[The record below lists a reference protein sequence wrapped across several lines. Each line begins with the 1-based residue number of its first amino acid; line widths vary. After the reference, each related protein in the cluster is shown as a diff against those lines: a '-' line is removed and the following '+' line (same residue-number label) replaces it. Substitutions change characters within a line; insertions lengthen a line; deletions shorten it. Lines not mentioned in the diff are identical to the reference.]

1 MEQIRTII
9 VDDEPL
15 GRSRIESLLEDEQD
29 IEIVAQCGD
38 GVEALRVIKESTP
51 DLLFLDVQIPEITGF
66 ELLDSLDRFD
76 PPIVIFVTAHDE
88 FALRA
93 FDVHALDYLLKPFDD
108 ERFHEA
114 LNRARAHLRD
124 KDAANLRRRLRDFL
138 HETHDLGRSEPTTN
152 YSTRRL
158 TRIVVKEGDRI
169 LFLKVDD
176 VDWIEAA
183 DYYAKIH
190 VGTST
195 YLIRETL
202 ANLEMQLDPERF
214 IRIHRSTIVN
224 LDRVQEMQ
232 PWFHGAFVVIL
243 VDGTELRLS
252 RSRREHLQ
260 SRLQQTF

>member
-1 MEQIRTII
+1 MEPIRTII

-15 GRSRIESLLEDEQD
+15 GRSRIAALLEDEDD

-38 GVEALRVIKESTP
+38 GAEALRVIGELQP
-51 DLLFLDVQIPEITGF
+51 QLLFLDIQIPGMTGF
-66 ELLDSLDRFD
+66 DLLRSLDRANA
-76 PPIVIFVTAHDE
+76 PIVIFVTAHDE
-88 FALRA
+88 FAIQA

-108 ERFHEA
+108 ERFYEA
-114 LNRARAHLRD
+114 LDRARAHMHDHDASALRH
-124 KDAANLRRRLRDFL
+124 RLRDFL
-138 HETHDLGRSEPTTN
+138 REANGDLGHQPRDRE
-152 YSTRRL
+152 RRQL
-158 TRIVVKEGDRI
+158 TRIVVKDGDRI

-190 VGTST
+190 VAGST
-195 YLIRETL
+195 YMIRETL
-202 ANLEMQLDPERF
+202 ANLEAQLDPERF
-214 IRIHRSTIVN
+214 VRIHRSTIVN

-232 PWFHGAFVVIL
+232 PWFHGAFVVLL

-260 SRLQQTF
+260 TRLQQTF

>member
-1 MEQIRTII
+1 MEPIRTII

-15 GRSRIESLLEDEQD
+15 GRSRIAALLEDEDD

-38 GVEALRVIKESTP
+38 GAEALRVIGELKP
-51 DLLFLDVQIPEITGF
+51 QLLFLDIQIPEMTGF
-66 ELLDSLDRFD
+66 ELLRSLDHDD
-76 PPIVIFVTAHDE
+76 PPVVIFVTAHDE
-88 FALRA
+88 FAIQA

-108 ERFHEA
+108 ERFHQA
-114 LNRARAHLRD
+114 LERARAHLHD
-124 KDAANLRRRLRDFL
+124 SDASALRRRLRDFVRQSNG
-138 HETHDLGRSEPTTN
+138 DLGSVPTDRG
-152 YSTRRL
+152 RRLL
-158 TRIVVKEGDRI
+158 TRIVVKDGDRI

-190 VGTST
+190 VAGST
-195 YLIRETL
+195 YMIRETL
-202 ANLEMQLDPERF
+202 ANLEDQLDPERF
-214 IRIHRSTIVN
+214 VRIHRSTIVN

-260 SRLQQTF
+260 TRLQQTF

>member
-1 MEQIRTII
+1 
-9 VDDEPL
+9 
-15 GRSRIESLLEDEQD
+15 
-29 IEIVAQCGD
+29 
-38 GVEALRVIKESTP
+38 
-51 DLLFLDVQIPEITGF
+51 
-66 ELLDSLDRFD
+66 
-76 PPIVIFVTAHDE
+76 
-88 FALRA
+88 
-93 FDVHALDYLLKPFDD
+93 
-108 ERFHEA
+108 
-114 LNRARAHLRD
+114 
-124 KDAANLRRRLRDFL
+124 
-138 HETHDLGRSEPTTN
+138 
-152 YSTRRL
+152 
-158 TRIVVKEGDRI
+158 VKEGDRI

>member
-124 KDAANLRRRLRDFL
+124 KDAATLRRRLRDFL

>member
-1 MEQIRTII
+1 MDQIRTII

-15 GRSRIESLLEDEQD
+15 GRSRIASLLEDEDD

-38 GVEALRVIKESTP
+38 GAEALRVIKESGP
-51 DLLFLDVQIPEITGF
+51 QLLFLDVQIPELTGF
-66 ELLDSLDRFD
+66 ELLDSIDRVE
-76 PPIVIFVTAHDE
+76 PPVVIFVTAHDE

-108 ERFHEA
+108 ERFRHA
-114 LNRARAHLRD
+114 LDRARAHLRD
-124 KDAANLRRRLRDFL
+124 KNAASLRRRLRDFL
-138 HETHDLGRSEPTTN
+138 RETHDLREREPNTDPPP
-152 YSTRRL
+152 RRL

-214 IRIHRSTIVN
+214 VRIHRSTIVN
-224 LDRVQEMQ
+224 LDRVREMQ

>member
-1 MEQIRTII
+1 MDRIRTII

-15 GRSRIESLLEDEQD
+15 GRSRLASLLEQEDD
-29 IEIVAQCGD
+29 VEIVDQCGD
-38 GVEALRVIKESTP
+38 GAEALAAISELNP
-51 DLLFLDVQIPEITGF
+51 DLLFLDVQIPELTGF
-66 ELLDSLDRFD
+66 ELLASLDRVD
-76 PPIVIFVTAHDE
+76 PPVVIFVTAHDE

-108 ERFHEA
+108 ERFHQA
-114 LNRARAHLRD
+114 LDRARAHLRD
-124 KDAANLRRRLRDFL
+124 QDGAAVRRRLMDFL
-138 HETHDLGRSEPTTN
+138 KDTN
-152 YSTRRL
+152 GNKAIVDPARRL
-158 TRIVVKEGDRI
+158 LTRMVVKDGDRI

-176 VDWIEAA
+176 IDWIEAA

-190 VGTST
+190 ARGAT
-195 YLIRETL
+195 YIIRETL
-202 ANLEMQLDPERF
+202 ANLEQQLDPERF
-214 IRIHRSTIVN
+214 VRIHRSTIVN

-232 PWFHGAFVVIL
+232 PWFHGAFVVFL

>member
-1 MEQIRTII
+1 MDRIRTII

-15 GRSRIESLLEDEQD
+15 GRSRLASLLQEEDD

-38 GVEALRVIKESTP
+38 GAEALAAIGELDP
-51 DLLFLDVQIPEITGF
+51 DLLFLDVQIPELTGF
-66 ELLDSLDRFD
+66 EVLAALDRAD
-76 PPIVIFVTAHDE
+76 PPVVIFVTAHDE

-108 ERFHEA
+108 ERFQQA
-114 LNRARAHLRD
+114 LARARSHLGNQ
-124 KDAANLRRRLRDFL
+124 DAVDVRRRLMDFFG
-138 HETHDLGRSEPTTN
+138 ETNGMTSNGHTADRERL
-152 YSTRRL
+152 L

-176 VDWIEAA
+176 IDWIEAA
-183 DYYAKIH
+183 DYYARIH
-190 VGTST
+190 ARGAT
-195 YLIRETL
+195 YVIRETL
-202 ANLEMQLDPERF
+202 ANLEQHLDPERF
-214 IRIHRSTIVN
+214 VRIHRSTIVN

-232 PWFHGAFVVIL
+232 PWFHGAFVVFL

>member
-1 MEQIRTII
+1 MDRIRTII

-15 GRSRIESLLEDEQD
+15 GRSRLAALLEQEDD
-29 IEIVAQCGD
+29 VEIVDQCGD
-38 GVEALRVIKESTP
+38 GAEALAAISELNP
-51 DLLFLDVQIPEITGF
+51 DLLFLDVQIPELTGF
-66 ELLDSLDRFD
+66 ELLASLDRVD
-76 PPIVIFVTAHDE
+76 PPVVIFVTAHDE

-108 ERFHEA
+108 ERFHQA
-114 LNRARAHLRD
+114 LDRARAHLRD
-124 KDAANLRRRLRDFL
+124 QDGAAVRRRLMDFL
-138 HETHDLGRSEPTTN
+138 EDTN
-152 YSTRRL
+152 GNKAIVDPARRL
-158 TRIVVKEGDRI
+158 LTRMVVKDGDRI

-176 VDWIEAA
+176 IDWIEAA

-190 VGTST
+190 ARGAT
-195 YLIRETL
+195 YIIRETL
-202 ANLEMQLDPERF
+202 ANLEQQLDPERF
-214 IRIHRSTIVN
+214 VRIHRSTIVN

-232 PWFHGAFVVIL
+232 PWFHGAFVVFL

>member
-1 MEQIRTII
+1 M
-9 VDDEPL
+9 
-15 GRSRIESLLEDEQD
+15 
-29 IEIVAQCGD
+29 
-38 GVEALRVIKESTP
+38 
-51 DLLFLDVQIPEITGF
+51 TGF
-66 ELLDSLDRFD
+66 ELLRSLDHED

-88 FALRA
+88 FALQA

-114 LNRARAHLRD
+114 LERARTHLQD
-124 KDAANLRRRLRDFL
+124 HEGSALRRRLREFVRQSNG
-138 HETHDLGRSEPTTN
+138 DLGPATTDRE
-152 YSTRRL
+152 RRLL
-158 TRIVVKEGDRI
+158 TRIVVKDGDRI

-190 VGTST
+190 VAGST
-195 YLIRETL
+195 YMIRETL
-202 ANLEMQLDPERF
+202 ANLEDQLDPERF
-214 IRIHRSTIVN
+214 VRIHRSTIVN

-260 SRLQQTF
+260 TRLQQTF

>member
-1 MEQIRTII
+1 MEPIRTII

-15 GRSRIESLLEDEQD
+15 GRSRIAALLEDEDD
-29 IEIVAQCGD
+29 IEIVAQCSD
-38 GVEALRVIKESTP
+38 GAEALHVIGELKP
-51 DLLFLDVQIPEITGF
+51 QLLFLDIQIPGLTGF
-66 ELLDSLDRFD
+66 ELLRSLDHD
-76 PPIVIFVTAHDE
+76 NPPVVIFVTAHDE
-88 FALRA
+88 FAIQA

-108 ERFHEA
+108 ERFYQA
-114 LNRARAHLRD
+114 LARARVRLHD
-124 KDAANLRRRLRDFL
+124 HDASALRRGLRDFVRQSNGNSGPAPS
-138 HETHDLGRSEPTTN
+138 DRGR
-152 YSTRRL
+152 RLL
-158 TRIVVKEGDRI
+158 TRIVVKDGDRI

-190 VGTST
+190 VAGST
-195 YLIRETL
+195 YMIRETL
-202 ANLEMQLDPERF
+202 ANLEDQLDPERF
-214 IRIHRSTIVN
+214 VRIHRSTIVN

-260 SRLQQTF
+260 TRLQQTF

>member
-1 MEQIRTII
+1 MDQIRTVI

-15 GRSRIESLLEDEQD
+15 GRSRIAALLESEDD

-38 GVEALRVIKESTP
+38 GAEALRIIGDASP
-51 DLLFLDVQIPEITGF
+51 HLLFLDIQIPEMTGF
-66 ELLDSLDRFD
+66 ELLRSLDHD
-76 PPIVIFVTAHDE
+76 HPPIVIFVTAHDE
-88 FALRA
+88 FALQA

-108 ERFHEA
+108 DRFHQA
-114 LNRARAHLRD
+114 LDRARAQLRD
-124 KDAANLRRRLRDFL
+124 NAAGRMRRRLQEFL
-138 HETHDLGRSEPTTN
+138 FDASGDPPPSPAGASER
-152 YSTRRL
+152 RRL
-158 TRIVVKEGDRI
+158 TRIVVKDGDRI

-176 VDWIEAA
+176 IDWIEAA

-190 VGTST
+190 VGGSS
-195 YLIRETL
+195 YMIRETL
-202 ANLEMQLDPERF
+202 ANLEGQLDPERF
-214 IRIHRSTIVN
+214 VRIHRSSIVN

-260 SRLQQTF
+260 TRLQQTF

>member
-1 MEQIRTII
+1 MDRIRTII

-15 GRSRIESLLEDEQD
+15 GRSRLASLLEQEDD
-29 IEIVAQCGD
+29 DEIVDQSGD
-38 GVEALRVIKESTP
+38 GAEALAAISELNP
-51 DLLFLDVQIPEITGF
+51 DLLFLDVQIPELTGF
-66 ELLDSLDRFD
+66 ELLASLDRVD
-76 PPIVIFVTAHDE
+76 PPVVIFVTAHDE

-108 ERFHEA
+108 ERFHQA
-114 LNRARAHLRD
+114 LDRARAHLRD
-124 KDAANLRRRLRDFL
+124 QDGAAVRRRLMDFL
-138 HETHDLGRSEPTTN
+138 EDTN
-152 YSTRRL
+152 GNKAIVDPARRL
-158 TRIVVKEGDRI
+158 LTRMVVKDGDRI

-176 VDWIEAA
+176 IDWIEAA

-190 VGTST
+190 ARGAT
-195 YLIRETL
+195 YIIRETL
-202 ANLEMQLDPERF
+202 ANLEQQLDPERF
-214 IRIHRSTIVN
+214 VRIHRSTIVN

-232 PWFHGAFVVIL
+232 PWFHGAFVVFL

>member
-15 GRSRIESLLEDEQD
+15 GRSRIASLLEDEQD

-38 GVEALRVIKESTP
+38 GVEALRVIQESTP